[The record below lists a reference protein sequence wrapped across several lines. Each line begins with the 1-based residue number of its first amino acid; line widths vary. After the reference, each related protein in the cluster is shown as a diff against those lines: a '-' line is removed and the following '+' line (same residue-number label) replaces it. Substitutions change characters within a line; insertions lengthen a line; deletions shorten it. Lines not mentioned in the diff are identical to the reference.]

1 LTAIVE
7 TTYYSIEQ
15 AQAAFSN
22 LWDVKF
28 TQREAGE
35 LEIRFQTTAIGRCLV
50 YQSSSNVPM
59 IAS

>member
-7 TTYYSIEQ
+7 TTYHSIEQ

-35 LEIRFQTTAIGRCLV
+35 LEIRFQTTESVVALFTKA
-50 YQSSSNVPM
+50 VPTFQ
-59 IAS
+59 